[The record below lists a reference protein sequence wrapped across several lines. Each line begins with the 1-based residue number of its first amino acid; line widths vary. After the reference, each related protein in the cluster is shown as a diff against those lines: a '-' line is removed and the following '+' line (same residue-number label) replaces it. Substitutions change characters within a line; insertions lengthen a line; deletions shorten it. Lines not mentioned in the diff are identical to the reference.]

1 MHPLVDVKHV
11 LSCPS
16 LCLLSVVLCISEC
29 CAELYNP
36 RVMTSQTEG
45 ALSFLKRKGCAILLR
60 ASDYTECIYFQVPS
74 YLLSSAPLKY
84 TFRWI
89 KNCHK
94 PTAYDSTTQ
103 L

>member
-1 MHPLVDVKHV
+1 MHTYALQSVQSVKHV

-60 ASDYTECIYFQVPS
+60 ASDYMVAEPG
-74 YLLSSAPLKY
+74 
-84 TFRWI
+84 
-89 KNCHK
+89 
-94 PTAYDSTTQ
+94 
-103 L
+103 

>member
-16 LCLLSVVLCISEC
+16 LCHLSVVLCISEC

-60 ASDYTECIYFQVPS
+60 ASDYKALYTHKTQCSRVHT
-74 YLLSSAPLKY
+74 LLYDAWP
-84 TFRWI
+84 
-89 KNCHK
+89 
-94 PTAYDSTTQ
+94 AYSFV
-103 L
+103 